1 MVALNNAVDAAVA
14 QSNPNNNYGL
24 VQYLGI
30 TEAGTGQERQAY
42 IYFGRPFPLGVT
54 ILSATLR
61 VYSSSAAQW
70 AGSNTIN
77 VQRVAAH
84 WSVNRITYNNKPGV
98 IVGTAA
104 RTLVSPAANAE
115 WAFDVKSQMQAVADG
130 GAFFGFRLTGT
141 GTGAKYIYSA
151 QAVQPY
157 RPTLEIVWSDAP
169 STPEVLRPDG
179 NRAVSIAKPV
189 LRFDFTD
196 VSGSTAMAA
205 AQVQLNATNVWTGP
219 AFDTGEILTS
229 IPQMDLNAPLVS
241 IRSVTTNNTTTV
253 TAPAGTFHASDV
265 GATIVR
271 TGIPGGATITV
282 FTSSSQVTISAAA
295 TNSTTADATIT
306 KTYAGLSDGASIFW
320 RVRVKDAVGLWS
332 AWSNGAQFQRLG
344 HGTLTLNNPAVSPNN
359 FIFESTPPIDW
370 SFTVRVQKHYQV
382 IIALAS
388 NTAKWI
394 WDSGKVTST
403 ATLVTLPAGK
413 LTKDDEIYNVRVRVW
428 DTLSREATP
437 TDTAYV
443 EVSRDFTFSND
454 ATVGGVTSLVAT
466 PQTPLPW
473 MLLTWNRSS
482 MPDRYELYRDGKPF
496 YNADAVTFFVSG
508 TAYQATDRLAE
519 PRVAHTWRVYAVVNG
534 KRDNTGTSVVGTTR
548 ADSTVLARTDGGEP
562 ILILNATTTPEL
574 KTISEVH
581 EVLAPVSPVLI
592 TQTLRGY
599 EGSVSGV
606 IADDTLSGRTA
617 RQMRDTLKTWRTQQG
632 TRRLLYLVDEAFEV
646 VIFNISYKARAYSG
660 GKIKYDV
667 SFDFFQTDF

>member
-14 QSNPNNNYGL
+14 ENNPNANYGL

-30 TEAGTGQERQAY
+30 TAAGTGQERQAY

-61 VYSSSAAQW
+61 VYSTSAAQW
-70 AGSNTIN
+70 AGTNTIN
-77 VQRVAAH
+77 VQRVAAN

-98 IVGTAA
+98 LTGTASCIL
-104 RTLVSPAANAE
+104 TNPAANAE
-115 WAFDVKSQMQAVADG
+115 WAFDVKSQMQAVSDG
-130 GAFFGFRLTGT
+130 GTFQGFRLTGT

-169 STPEVLRPDG
+169 NTPEVLRPDG
-179 NRAVSIAKPV
+179 NRTVSIAKPV

-205 AQVQLNATNVWTGP
+205 CQVQFNATNVWSGP
-219 AFDTGEILTS
+219 SYDTGEILTS
-229 IPQMDLNAPLVS
+229 IPQLDTAAPLVS
-241 IRSVTTNNTTTV
+241 IRSVTTNSNTIVNGPT
-253 TAPAGTFHASDV
+253 GTFHASDV

-282 FTSSSQVTISAAA
+282 FTSSTQVTISAAA
-295 TNSTTADATIT
+295 SNSTTADATIT
-306 KTYAGLSDGASIFW
+306 KTWPGLSDGVSTFW

-332 AWSNGAQFQRLG
+332 AWSNGAQFQRLI

-359 FIFESTPPIDW
+359 FIYESTPPIDW

-388 NTAKWI
+388 NTAKWL

-403 ATLVTLPAGK
+403 ATLITLPAGK
-413 LTKDDEIYNVRVRVW
+413 LTKDDAVYNVRIRVW
-428 DTLSREATP
+428 DTVSREATP

-443 EVSRDFTFSND
+443 EVSRDFTFNGD
-454 ATVGGVTSLVAT
+454 AGVGGVTSLVAT

-482 MPDRYELYRDGKPF
+482 MPDRYDLIRDGKPF

-508 TAYQATDRLAE
+508 TSYQAIDRLAE
-519 PRVAHTWRVYAVVNG
+519 PRVAHTWRVYAVVNN

-574 KTISEVH
+574 RTISEVH
-581 EVLAPVSPVLI
+581 EVLAPVAPVLI
-592 TQTLRGY
+592 TQSLRGY
-599 EGSVSGV
+599 EGTVSGV

-617 RQMRDTLKTWRTQQG
+617 RQMRDTLKSWRGQQG
-632 TRRLLYLVDEAFEV
+632 TKRLLYLVDEAFEV
-646 VIFNISYKARAYSG
+646 VIFNLKYKARAYSG
-660 GKIKYDV
+660 NKVKYEV
-667 SFDFFQTDF
+667 SFDFIQTDF